1 MERIA
6 FLFTEESPRS
16 IYLFDVLK
24 DEYEVLSVN
33 SFDAAKE
40 LIDNSFDLLSALIID
55 HPSNKPYAKELIEY
69 IGEKNSFMF
78 TLPILLLT
86 NYKLIEEDDIYLS
99 ELAVGM
105 ITEGESKKTVLQ
117 RIKNTIKFSNSA
129 SFDDFSN
136 MLKAL
141 PSLIY
146 LKDKRGRYAFSSQHW
161 HHYSYEGS
169 IRGLSDFDIRKS
181 RQNAEIAYA
190 ADMKVVSTGKGTN
203 YIIKEEDDEG
213 IDYLQIIKEPL
224 KNQKGEV
231 TGIIAIVNNVTE
243 EEILRQELRRKSIT
257 DQLTG
262 LYNRFYFEEL
272 IKEHKSQLTLPLT
285 IISADCDG
293 LKKINDRFGHAA
305 GDKYICFARDA
316 IKEKLPEKSYL
327 FRMGGDEFLA
337 IIPGMNRNDASKL
350 VKAIIS
356 NAKNYKTDD
365 FTLKLSAGSYTITKM
380 GISIE
385 SALMLSDKAMYKM
398 KKKRRKT
405 K

>member
-1 MERIA
+1 MNKIA

-16 IYLFDVLK
+16 TYLFDILK
-24 DEYEVLSVN
+24 DEYEILSVD
-33 SFDAAKE
+33 SFDAIKE
-40 LIDNSFDLLSALIID
+40 LLDNSFDSLSALIID
-55 HPSNKPYAKELIEY
+55 HPSDKPYIKELVASV
-69 IGEKNSFMF
+69 GDKNSFMF

-86 NYKLIEEDDIYLS
+86 DYKLIDGDDNYLS
-99 ELAVGM
+99 DYVVGM
-105 ITEGESKKTVLQ
+105 ITHGESKKTVLQ
-117 RIKNTIKFSNSA
+117 RIQNTIKFSNSA

-136 MLKAL
+136 MLKVL

-146 LKDKRGRYAFSSQHW
+146 LKDKRGRYAFASQHW
-161 HHYSYEGS
+161 HHYNYHSS
-169 IRGLSDFDIRKS
+169 IRGLTDFDIRKS

-190 ADMKVVSTGKGTN
+190 ADMKVVATGEGTS

-224 KNQKGEV
+224 KNEKGDV
-231 TGIIAIVNNVTE
+231 TGIIAIINNVTE
-243 EEILRQELRRKSIT
+243 EELLRQELRHKSIT

-272 IKEHKSQLTLPLT
+272 AEEFKNNLVLPLT
-285 IISADCDG
+285 VISADCDR
-293 LKKINDRFGHAA
+293 LKKINDKFGHAA

-337 IIPGMNRNDASKL
+337 LIPGMNRNEAVKL
-350 VKAIIS
+350 VKAIS
-356 NAKNYKTDD
+356 LNAKNYKTEH
-365 FTLKLSAGSYTITKM
+365 FALKLSVGSYTISKK
-380 GISIE
+380 GISID
-385 SALMLSDKAMYKM
+385 SALASSDKAMYRM
-398 KKKRRKT
+398 KKKKRKT